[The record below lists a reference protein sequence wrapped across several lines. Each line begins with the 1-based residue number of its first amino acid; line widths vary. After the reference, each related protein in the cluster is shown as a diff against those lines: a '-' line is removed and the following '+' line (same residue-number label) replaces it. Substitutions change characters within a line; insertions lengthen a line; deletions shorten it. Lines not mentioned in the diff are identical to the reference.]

1 MLAVLEG
8 EYLSGSVDEAL
19 MLRIGDRFSRE
30 GLLTEPFGPDD
41 VRWALN
47 AMNYRLRHARGED
60 DAPLRDIRQR
70 TLMPLSERTHMP
82 M

>member
-1 MLAVLEG
+1 MMAVLEG

-19 MLRIGDRFSRE
+19 MLRIGDGFSRE

-41 VRWALN
+41 VRWALH

-60 DAPLRDIRQR
+60 DAP
-70 TLMPLSERTHMP
+70 SA
-82 M
+82 